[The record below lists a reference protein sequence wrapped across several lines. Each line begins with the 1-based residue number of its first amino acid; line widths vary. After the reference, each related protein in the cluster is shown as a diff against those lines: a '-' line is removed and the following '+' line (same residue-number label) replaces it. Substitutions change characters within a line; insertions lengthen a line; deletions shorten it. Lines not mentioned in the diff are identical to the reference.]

1 MRHVLVSGGT
11 GMVGRF
17 VVERLIADGAAVS
30 VLGRTPPPAG
40 FFSRPVRFRPGRLDP
55 AAADPDD
62 FSGVE
67 AFVHAA
73 FDHLPGRF
81 RGGEG
86 SDPAGFRARNVEG
99 SSRLFEAACRA
110 GVARIVFVS
119 SRAVYGERSGGGVVT
134 EADTPQPDSLYGEV
148 KLAAERALAGL
159 ADGIAVA
166 TSLRITGVYGPGG
179 PRRPHK
185 WAALFDDY
193 LAGRPIAPRAG
204 TEVHGADVA
213 AAVALVLRLPAEQ
226 ASAAIFNVSDL
237 VVDRRDLLALV
248 RAAAASPA
256 PLPQAARA
264 SLTVMATDRL
274 RALGW
279 RPGGRPALAAFVA
292 EAIGSPRPGGP
303 G

>member
-1 MRHVLVSGGT
+1 M
-11 GMVGRF
+11 
-17 VVERLIADGAAVS
+17 
-30 VLGRTPPPAG
+30 
-40 FFSRPVRFRPGRLDP
+40 
-55 AAADPDD
+55 
-62 FSGVE
+62 
-67 AFVHAA
+67 
-73 FDHLPGRF
+73 
-81 RGGEG
+81 
-86 SDPAGFRARNVEG
+86 
-99 SSRLFEAACRA
+99 
-110 GVARIVFVS
+110 S

-159 ADGIAVA
+159 ADGIAVVA

-179 PRRPHK
+179 PRRPTNGRHCSTIISL
-185 WAALFDDY
+185 AA
-193 LAGRPIAPRAG
+193 RSPRG
-204 TEVHGADVA
+204 QGLKSTGADVA
-213 AAVALVLRLPAEQ
+213 AAVALVLSLPAEQ

-248 RAAAASPA
+248 ELPAASPA